1 VTCCPLLRIE
11 SQPIRLAHDAVSL
24 ECRDERCGCRGIH
37 KLELNRAALDL
48 SAFAR
53 TRPLSF
59 DRYKLLFKQMKAFAE
74 NHVFDFYP
82 NSTWKHVVLF
92 ANRG

>member
-1 VTCCPLLRIE
+1 
-11 SQPIRLAHDAVSL
+11 
-24 ECRDERCGCRGIH
+24 
-37 KLELNRAALDL
+37 
-48 SAFAR
+48 
-53 TRPLSF
+53 
-59 DRYKLLFKQMKAFAE
+59 MKAFAE